1 LKFPKDQKAKASFV
15 PGTLYAVAVDDF
27 IFYCQVAANQSLGFF
42 RVRSYNIL
50 EIKEILRYPIM
61 SRFGISRPSLGRAL
75 RDGYWIK
82 LGKGNLKQ
90 ELSESAPTVQ
100 WPVGELK
107 VSVWLDGKIVK
118 ETSAFDP
125 EIQSFEMVKAYDAIF
140 HVPERLLVD
149 YTEDSEEFE
158 SGGTVWRQRKLKE
171 YLANKYSTA
180 PITNSLMGGCIRS
193 GNYKKLSERNIYFL
207 ARFISTINHKFHF
220 DETGITLIR
229 NADSFSY
236 KWESL
241 KHSKEYLDC
250 QMFCLKEESGQHL
263 VSIWVYAR
271 GYNYFREMA
280 KEKLGILQSHKL
292 FA

>member
-1 LKFPKDQKAKASFV
+1 MSVLISLYIFHFTSESGLKFPKDPKAKASFV

-42 RVRSYNIL
+42 RVRSNNIL

-90 ELSESAPTVQ
+90 ELSEPAPTVQ

-125 EIQSFEMVKAYDAIF
+125 EIQSFEMVNAYDAIF

-149 YTEDSEEFE
+149 YTKDSEEFE

-180 PITNSLMGGCIRS
+180 PHHQLPDG
-193 GNYKKLSERNIYFL
+193 
-207 ARFISTINHKFHF
+207 
-220 DETGITLIR
+220 
-229 NADSFSY
+229 
-236 KWESL
+236 
-241 KHSKEYLDC
+241 
-250 QMFCLKEESGQHL
+250 
-263 VSIWVYAR
+263 WVYT
-271 GYNYFREMA
+271 
-280 KEKLGILQSHKL
+280 
-292 FA
+292 